1 MAIFFLER
9 SLMEYIYAFDL
20 AMSRTGIAIFTKEGK
35 IVKTCSVATNKKD
48 THGKR
53 LATIADFILEL
64 VKEYPAKEVVL
75 ERAFNRFN
83 TSTAVLYRV
92 HGMVQYLFHDKVQY
106 YYAPKEIKAK
116 IISGKA
122 TKLQVRE
129 TIEKVYGDIG
139 FENEDESDACA
150 VGLTFFIANEII
162 NWV

>member
-20 AMSRTGIAIFTKEGK
+20 AMSRTGIAIFTKKGK

-48 THGKR
+48 THGER
-53 LATIADFILEL
+53 LATIANFILEL
-64 VKEYPAKEVVL
+64 VKEYPVNKVIL

-106 YYAPKEIKAK
+106 YYAPKAIKAK

-122 TKLQVRE
+122 TKKQVRE

-150 VGLTFFIANEII
+150 VGLTYFITNGTI
-162 NWV
+162 NWI